1 MKLKLT
7 LIIFSLML
15 LSCGFKVVDQSYLK
29 NIEISETNITGDKRI
44 AYLLKNK
51 LKTTSSDSSRSI
63 KLNIEI
69 KKIKQ
74 IKEKNIQNEITKYE
88 INIIA
93 DVKFDLVEENK
104 SEEFTVSKKN
114 DFKVLSQYSSTLNNE
129 KNLVKDL
136 IDEIADDII
145 ENLAIRVDDL

>member
-15 LSCGFKVVDQSYLK
+15 LSCGFKVVDQNYLK
-29 NIEISETNITGDKRI
+29 NIEILETNITGDKRV
-44 AYLLKNK
+44 AYLLRNK
-51 LKTTSSDSSRSI
+51 LKTRNSEGSRSI

-74 IKEKNIQNEITKYE
+74 IKEKNIQNEVTKYE
-88 INIIA
+88 IIIIT
-93 DVKFDLVEENK
+93 DVKFDLIEENK

-114 DFKVLSQYSSTLNNE
+114 NFNVADQYSGTLNNE
-129 KNLVKDL
+129 KNLIKNL
-136 IDEIADDII
+136 INDIADDII
-145 ENLAIRVDDL
+145 ENLAIRIDDL

>member
-15 LSCGFKVVDQSYLK
+15 LSCGFKVVDQNYLK
-29 NIEISETNITGDKRI
+29 NIEISETNITGDKRV
-44 AYLLKNK
+44 AYLLRNK
-51 LKTTSSDSSRSI
+51 LKTRNSNGSRSI

-74 IKEKNIQNEITKYE
+74 IKEKNIQNEVTKYE
-88 INIIA
+88 ITIIT
-93 DVKFDLVEENK
+93 DVKFDLIGGNK

-114 DFKVLSQYSSTLNNE
+114 IFNVANQYSGTLNNE
-129 KNLVKDL
+129 KNLVKNL
-136 IDEIADDII
+136 VNEIADDII
-145 ENLAIRVDDL
+145 ENLAIRIDDL

>member
-63 KLNIEI
+63 KLNIGI

-74 IKEKNIQNEITKYE
+74 IKEKNIQNEVTKYE
-88 INIIA
+88 ITIIT
-93 DVKFDLVEENK
+93 DVKFDLIEENK
-104 SEEFTVSKKN
+104 SEEFTVTKKN
-114 DFKVLSQYSSTLNNE
+114 NFSVANQYSGTLNNE
-129 KNLVKDL
+129 KNLVKNL
-136 IDEIADDII
+136 VNEIADDII
-145 ENLAIRVDDL
+145 ENLAIRIDDL

>member
-15 LSCGFKVVDQSYLK
+15 LSCGFKVVDQNFLK
-29 NIEISETNITGDKRI
+29 NIEISEANITGDKRI
-44 AYLLKNK
+44 AYLLRNK
-51 LKTTSSDSSRSI
+51 LKTRNSNGSRTI

-69 KKIKQ
+69 KKLKE

-88 INIIA
+88 ITIIT
-93 DVKFDLVEENK
+93 DVKFDLIGGNK

-114 DFKVLSQYSSTLNNE
+114 IFNVANQYSGTLNNE
-129 KNLVKDL
+129 KNLVKNL
-136 IDEIADDII
+136 VNEIADDII
-145 ENLAIRVDDL
+145 ENLAIRIDDL

>member
-63 KLNIEI
+63 KLNIGI

-74 IKEKNIQNEITKYE
+74 IKEKNIQNEITKYD

-93 DVKFDLVEENK
+93 DVKFDLVEKNK

-114 DFKVLSQYSSTLNNE
+114 DYKVSSQYSSTLNNE

-136 IDEIADDII
+136 IGEIADDII